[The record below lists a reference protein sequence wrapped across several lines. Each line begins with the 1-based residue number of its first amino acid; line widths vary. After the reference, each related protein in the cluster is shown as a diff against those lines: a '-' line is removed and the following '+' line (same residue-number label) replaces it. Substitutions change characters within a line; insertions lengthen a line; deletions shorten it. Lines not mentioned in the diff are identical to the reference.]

1 MEEMEEDTDD
11 EKNID
16 VQSEISYLNFRA
28 KSGKCNIEWRTP
40 LHYACNNN
48 ASNSQS
54 QSHQMKLRWNK
65 TLNWIVKTYVD
76 GLHLYNACING
87 QKGVV
92 KSFISVNTFLEVN
105 QYCFFF

>member
-40 LHYACNNN
+40 LHYACNNGRFKFTKSKS
-48 ASNSQS
+48 SNEVKMEQ
-54 QSHQMKLRWNK
+54 NIE
-65 TLNWIVKTYVD
+65 LNSKDICGWT
-76 GLHLYNACING
+76 
-87 QKGVV
+87 
-92 KSFISVNTFLEVN
+92 SFI
-105 QYCFFF
+105 